1 MRGGSMDDFSK
12 YTFTSMIAWV
22 VVDFTTAFNPDVQ
35 RWIRHMPL
43 IWAFY
48 IGYPLLFAYL
58 IYRRRWSDRK
68 IAYAML
74 VSAFTIEVVLSNNA
88 LLYTFPMMLVMNP
101 IAAAIYGVV
110 TFIPK
115 WLVEGEIRERK
126 RTVLLLVA
134 VWIVVSIMNYATNVN
149 FAA

>member
-1 MRGGSMDDFSK
+1 MRDGSMDNYSK
-12 YTFTSMIAWV
+12 YALTGMIAWV
-22 VVDFTTAFNPDVQ
+22 VVDFTTAFNPDIQ

-48 IGYPLLFAYL
+48 IGHPLLFAYL

-74 VSAFTIEVVLSNNA
+74 VSAFVIEVILSNNA

-126 RTVLLLVA
+126 KMVLLLVA
-134 VWIVVSIMNYATNVN
+134 VWAVVSILNYATNVN
-149 FAA
+149 LAA

>member
-1 MRGGSMDDFSK
+1 
-12 YTFTSMIAWV
+12 
-22 VVDFTTAFNPDVQ
+22 
-35 RWIRHMPL
+35 
-43 IWAFY
+43 
-48 IGYPLLFAYL
+48 
-58 IYRRRWSDRK
+58 
-68 IAYAML
+68 
-74 VSAFTIEVVLSNNA
+74 
-88 LLYTFPMMLVMNP
+88 MMLVMNP

-126 RTVLLLVA
+126 KTVLLLVA

>member
-1 MRGGSMDDFSK
+1 MDDFSK
-12 YTFTSMIAWV
+12 YTLTGIIAWV

-58 IYRRRWSDRK
+58 IYKRRWSDRK

-74 VSAFTIEVVLSNNA
+74 VSAFTIELVLSDNA

-126 RTVLLLVA
+126 RTALLLVA
-134 VWIVVSIMNYATNVN
+134 VWIAVSIMNYATNVN
-149 FAA
+149 ITA

>member
-1 MRGGSMDDFSK
+1 MDDFSK
-12 YTFTSMIAWV
+12 YTFTGMIAWV

-74 VSAFTIEVVLSNNA
+74 VSAFVIEVILSSNA

-126 RTVLLLVA
+126 KTVLLLVA

>member
-1 MRGGSMDDFSK
+1 MDDFSK

-74 VSAFTIEVVLSNNA
+74 VSAFTIEVVLSDNA

-134 VWIVVSIMNYATNVN
+134 VWIAVSIMNYATNVN
-149 FAA
+149 IAA

>member
-1 MRGGSMDDFSK
+1 MRDGSMDDFSK
-12 YTFTSMIAWV
+12 YALTGMIAWV
-22 VVDFTTAFNPDVQ
+22 IVDFTTAFNPDVQ

-58 IYRRRWSDRK
+58 IYRRRWSDRR
-68 IAYAML
+68 IACALL
-74 VSAFTIEVVLSNNA
+74 VSAFVIEVILTDNA

-101 IAAAIYGVV
+101 IAAAIYSVV

-126 RTVLLLVA
+126 KTVLLLVA
-134 VWIVVSIMNYATNVN
+134 VWIVISILNYATNVN
-149 FAA
+149 LTA

>member
-1 MRGGSMDDFSK
+1 MDDFSN
-12 YTFTSMIAWV
+12 YALTGMIAWV

-35 RWIRHMPL
+35 RWIQHMPL

-58 IYRRRWSDRK
+58 IYRKRWSDRK

-74 VSAFTIEVVLSNNA
+74 VSAFVIEVVLSDNA

-101 IAAAIYGVV
+101 IASAIYGVV

-126 RTVLLLVA
+126 KIVLLLVA
-134 VWIVVSIMNYATNVN
+134 VWIVVSILNYATNVN
-149 FAA
+149 LAA

>member
-1 MRGGSMDDFSK
+1 MDDFSK
-12 YTFTSMIAWV
+12 YTLTGMIAWV

-58 IYRRRWSDRK
+58 IYRRKWSDRK

-74 VSAFTIEVVLSNNA
+74 VSAFTIEVVLSDNA
-88 LLYTFPMMLVMNP
+88 LLYTFPMMLVMNLV
-101 IAAAIYGVV
+101 AAAIYGVV

-115 WLVEGEIRERK
+115 LLVEGEIRERQK
-126 RTVLLLVA
+126 AVLLLVA

-149 FAA
+149 LAA

>member
-1 MRGGSMDDFSK
+1 MDDFSK
-12 YTFTSMIAWV
+12 YALTGMIAWV

-58 IYRRRWSDRK
+58 IYKRGWNDRK
-68 IAYAML
+68 IVYAMF
-74 VSAFTIEVVLSNNA
+74 VSAFVIEVIFSNNA
-88 LLYTFPMMLVMNP
+88 LLYTFPVMLVMNP
-101 IAAAIYGVV
+101 VAAAIYGVV

-115 WLVEGEIRERK
+115 WLVEGEIGERK
-126 RTVLLLVA
+126 GMVLLLVA
-134 VWIVVSIMNYATNVN
+134 VWIVVSILNYATNVKL
-149 FAA
+149 AA